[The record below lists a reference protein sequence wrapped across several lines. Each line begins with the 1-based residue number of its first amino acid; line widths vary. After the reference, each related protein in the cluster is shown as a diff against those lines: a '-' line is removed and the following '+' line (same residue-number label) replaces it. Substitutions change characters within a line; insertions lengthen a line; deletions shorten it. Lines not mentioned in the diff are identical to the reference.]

1 MGSFFSESSAFPS
14 ATSCCPVVW
23 GSERVRGEGEISKPG
38 ITFPGEILFHF
49 EFSEPQ
55 PGFSPQQRQE
65 GPDAPTHEHLPTSTF
80 PPPFALSPRSPGAF
94 PRLFPGIFWH
104 PGVGFSPPNRNLLLV
119 NAEHVIAACDRS
131 SQPPFS
137 AEGAQNC
144 SSPPARVKISSST
157 NLLIKF
163 LISSIPREGEF
174 GGGRLTS
181 GKKKSL

>member
-80 PPPFALSPRSPGAF
+80 PTSLRS
-94 PRLFPGIFWH
+94 
-104 PGVGFSPPNRNLLLV
+104 FSPLPGGLPKVISRDILAPGCWFFPSKPKPPPCQRRARNCCLRSLL
-119 NAEHVIAACDRS
+119 AASIFRRGS
-131 SQPPFS
+131 TELLQ
-137 AEGAQNC
+137 
-144 SSPPARVKISSST
+144 SSST
-157 NLLIKF
+157 
-163 LISSIPREGEF
+163 GENQ
-174 GGGRLTS
+174 LQHKPS
-181 GKKKSL
+181 D